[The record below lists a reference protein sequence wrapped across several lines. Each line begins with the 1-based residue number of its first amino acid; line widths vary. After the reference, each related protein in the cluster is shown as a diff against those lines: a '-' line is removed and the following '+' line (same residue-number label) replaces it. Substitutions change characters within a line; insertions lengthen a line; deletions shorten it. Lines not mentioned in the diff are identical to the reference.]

1 MREPTVGPAGI
12 VYNRLMAEGIEQH
25 DKRIRRCPMLGH
37 DIAFV
42 YCRAPA
48 SELPCSKVFDCW
60 FEMFDVRGF
69 IREHFTP
76 EQIERILAPRQDK
89 AATLVELIQR
99 ARQRRQSSDGA
110 D

>member
-1 MREPTVGPAGI
+1 
-12 VYNRLMAEGIEQH
+12 
-25 DKRIRRCPMLGH
+25 MLGH
-37 DIAFV
+37 DIAFA
-42 YCRAPA
+42 YCRAPGRD
-48 SELPCSKVFDCW
+48 LPCRKVFDCW
-60 FEMFDVRGF
+60 FETFDVQGF
-69 IREHFTP
+69 IREHYTT